1 MTSQP
6 ATKEQSKTSVPR
18 WLVYALVILL
28 NVVAA
33 GLFFGE
39 GDPLRA
45 AEYSLSNPSYI
56 PMVLAGGLGAFLICV
71 LVGSVVEI
79 IIAAIKKRPK
89 RFKGCML
96 WGSVLLWTL
105 IVIALREDTTSRAAT
120 PAAQKTS
127 NVVSPASYIK
137 SNGYD
142 SQAIG
147 DDGKTTFFTKRVVVS
162 EQEVSKLENEVAQFS
177 KDERVLNVCQFLS
190 GAMKAKLIEQH
201 GVELDTALVNYGH
214 SDSVIACS
222 HKLMVGA
229 KTGSMVVFYEAIGEK
244 MYSLYFSEQAVH

>member
-6 ATKEQSKTSVPR
+6 DTKEQSKTSAPR
-18 WLVYALVILL
+18 WFVYALVILL
-28 NVVAA
+28 SIVAA

-45 AEYSLSNPSYI
+45 ATYSLSNPSYI
-56 PMVLAGGLGAFLICV
+56 PMVLAGGLGGFLICF

-89 RFKGCML
+89 SFKGCLL
-96 WGSVLLWTL
+96 WGSILLWTL
-105 IVIALREDTTSRAAT
+105 IVVTPRENTASRAA
-120 PAAQKTS
+120 AQKS
-127 NVVSPASYIK
+127 SSVVSPVSYIK

-147 DDGKTTFFTKRVVVS
+147 DDGKTTFITKRVVVS
-162 EQEVSKLENEVAQFS
+162 EQEASKLENEVAQLP
-177 KDERVLNVCQFLS
+177 KDERVLSVCQFLS

-201 GVELDTALVNYGH
+201 GIDLDTALINYGH

-222 HKLMVGA
+222 HKLIVGA
-229 KTGSMVVFYEAIGEK
+229 KTGSMVVFYEAFDGK